1 MDNNS
6 ILEQM
11 ISANKFGTFFGVK
24 QDVLNTVW
32 ANLTDPGG
40 NSITYVSME
49 IGADNDV
56 LNPVKDQIERLPF
69 SSKDSRLKYFTNKF
83 LHDPGKIPNYSGG
96 LGVLAG
102 DTLKSYAD
110 CAIPAVAISLL
121 YRKGYF
127 SQLID
132 SRAGQIAYS
141 TQWRPEETSNL
152 YLLKD
157 PANPDIPLQ
166 IEIPFYERGDKKI
179 NAYANLW
186 MKMEINSTLDF
197 FVPEILLDYS
207 ISPSP
212 AWICKAAE
220 HLYDS
225 RSERSKIIQRR
236 LLGAG
241 VIPVMQ
247 ALGITSK
254 TIHLNEQHGVVV
266 VLHMIAEYLRQ
277 QFGPDYPILAEDQ
290 DIIRAADK
298 AAQRMVYTIHTPVK
312 AGHDRFSKDL
322 YAELGH
328 SFCQRI
334 LGLLAQD
341 EDNPDL
347 FNFTNLAMKINRA
360 SNSVSRIHR
369 QVTQKQFPKYA
380 KKIKAITNGVHHLTW
395 ISKAKAELYDSF
407 KEFHLWRQDPGVF
420 ANAAH
425 LLENNKFRTYLE
437 QAWLAD
443 TTRLTAYINQM
454 LIQHRN
460 QMHETWIDPPNFIS
474 HLDEKERTLDPHT
487 FTIGFA
493 RRFSTYKRADL
504 VFDNIN
510 TLAKIVVENNW
521 PVNFIF
527 AGKAHPS
534 DEPGKSIIKLL
545 LDRQQELYEKSRGLV
560 KLIFIPGYDMAI
572 AKLMVAG
579 VHSWLNTPKRP
590 LEASGTSGMKA
601 AINGVPNISTM
612 DGWWVEG
619 YHSGK
624 TGWKFGVETTVTE
637 ACLSEDAACLLYE
650 EDSTS
655 FYKLFPK
662 ILKTFYD
669 ESLRPQFLD
678 KCIHNIALNGP
689 IFNTHRLAGEYVKL
703 YKLPLSPVAEKKSE
717 RLAALYDSN
726 R

>member
-1 MDNNS
+1 MDNNA
-6 ILEQM
+6 ILESM
-11 ISANKFGTFFGVK
+11 ISNNKFGTFFGVS
-24 QDVLNTVW
+24 QEVLEAVW
-32 ANLTDPGG
+32 QNLTAPEG
-40 NSITYVSME
+40 NSVTYVSME
-49 IGADNDV
+49 IGADNDAH
-56 LNPVKDQIERLPF
+56 NPVKDRLEKLPF
-69 SSKDSRLKYFTNKF
+69 SSKDSRLKYFTSKF

-110 CAIPAVAISLL
+110 CSIPAIAISLL

-141 TQWRPEETSNL
+141 TLWRPEETSNL
-152 YLLKD
+152 YQLKD

-166 IEIPFYERGDKKI
+166 IEIPFYERGDKKVST
-179 NAYANLW
+179 YANLW
-186 MKMEINSTLDF
+186 MKMEINSALDF

-207 ISPSP
+207 VVTSPP
-212 AWICKAAE
+212 WIRQAAE

-266 VLHMIAEYLRQ
+266 VLHLIAEILLKK
-277 QFGPDYPILAEDQ
+277 FGPDYPMLAEDG
-290 DIIRAADK
+290 DILQAAGQ
-298 AAQRMVYTIHTPVK
+298 AAERMVYTIHTPVK
-312 AGHDRFSKDL
+312 AGHDRFNKDL
-322 YAELGH
+322 YAEIGH

-341 EDNPDL
+341 DESPHL
-347 FNFTNLAMKINRA
+347 FNFTNLAMKVNRA
-360 SNSVSRIHR
+360 SNSVSRIH
-369 QVTQKQFPKYA
+369 QLVTKKQFPRYA
-380 KKIKAITNGVHHLTW
+380 EKIRAVTNGVHHLTW

-407 KEFHLWRQDPGVF
+407 KELNHWRQDPGAF
-420 ANAAH
+420 ANASQ
-425 LLENNKFRTYLE
+425 LQGNNKFRTYLE
-437 QAWLAD
+437 QAWLTD
-443 TTRLTAYINQM
+443 STRLTTYINQM
-454 LIQHRN
+454 LIQHRT
-460 QMHETWIDPPNFIS
+460 QMHETWIDPPNYIS
-474 HLDEKERTLDPHT
+474 HLDEKARVLDPHT

-504 VFDNIN
+504 IFDNIE
-510 TLAKIVVENNW
+510 TLAKIVIGLNY
-521 PVNFIF
+521 PVNFVF

-534 DEPGKSIIKLL
+534 DEPGKGIIKLL
-545 LDRQQELYEKSRGLV
+545 IDRQKDLYEQSNGLA
-560 KLIFIPGYDMAI
+560 KLVFIPGYDMAI

-601 AINGVPNISTM
+601 ALNAVPNISTM

-619 YHSGK
+619 YHNGK
-624 TGWKFGVETTVTE
+624 TGWKFGIETTVTE
-637 ACLSEDAACLLYE
+637 ACLSEDGACLLYE
-650 EDSTS
+650 EDSVS
-655 FYKLFPK
+655 FYKLFPE
-662 ILKTFYD
+662 ILKSFYD
-669 ESLRPQFLD
+669 NSLRDQYID
-678 KCIHNIALNGP
+678 KCINNIALNAP
-689 IFNTHRLAGEYVKL
+689 IFNTHRVTAEYVEL
-703 YKLPLSPVAEKKSE
+703 YGLPLPQPVEKRMKK
-717 RLAALYDSN
+717 LAALYNSN
-726 R
+726 Q

>member
-1 MDNNS
+1 MDNNT

-11 ISANKFGTFFGVK
+11 ISSNKFGTFFGVK
-24 QDVLNTVW
+24 QEVLDTVW
-32 ANLTDPGG
+32 GNLTAPEG
-40 NSITYVSME
+40 NSVTYVSME
-49 IGADNDV
+49 IGADNDA
-56 LNPVKDQIERLPF
+56 LNPVKDRVESLPF
-69 SSKDSRLKYFTNKF
+69 TSKDTRLKYFTNKF
-83 LHDPGKIPNYSGG
+83 LHDTGKIPNYSGG

-110 CAIPAVAISLL
+110 CAIPAIGVSLL

-152 YLLKD
+152 YQLKD
-157 PANPDIPLQ
+157 PASPDVPLQ
-166 IEIPFYERGDKKI
+166 IEIPFYDRGDKKV

-186 MKMEINSTLDF
+186 MKMEINSTLDY

-207 ISPSP
+207 VVTSP

-225 RSERSKIIQRR
+225 RSERTKIIQRR

-266 VLHMIAEYLRQ
+266 VLHLIADSLKQ
-277 QFGPDYPILAEDQ
+277 KLGPDYSILATDK
-290 DIIRAADK
+290 DILRAADE
-298 AAQRMVYTIHTPVK
+298 AAKRMVYTIHTPVK

-322 YAELGH
+322 YAEIGH

-334 LGLLAQD
+334 LGLLADD
-341 EDNPDL
+341 EDSPHM
-347 FNFTNLAMKINRA
+347 FNFTNLAMKVNRA
-360 SNSVSRIHR
+360 SNSVSRIHQ
-369 QVTQKQFPKYA
+369 QVTKKQFPKYA
-380 KKIKAITNGVHHLTW
+380 KKIMAVTNGIHHLTW

-407 KEFHLWRQDPGVF
+407 KELNHWRQDPGAF
-420 ANAAH
+420 ANAAE
-425 LLENNKFRTYLE
+425 LQGNNKFRTYLE

-443 TTRLTAYINQM
+443 TTRLTTYINQM

-474 HLDEKERTLDPHT
+474 HLDEKERELDPHT

-504 VFDNIN
+504 IFDNIP
-510 TLAKIVVENNW
+510 TLAKIVVQNNW

-545 LDRQQELYEKSRGLV
+545 IDRQKELYEQSNGLA

-590 LEASGTSGMKA
+590 LEASGTSGMKSA
-601 AINGVPNISTM
+601 LNAVPNISTM

-619 YHSGK
+619 YHGGK
-624 TGWKFGVETTVTE
+624 TGWKFGIETTVSE
-637 ACLSEDAACLLYE
+637 SCLSEDAACLLYE
-650 EDSTS
+650 EDSVS

-669 ESLRPQFLD
+669 ETMRSQFVD
-678 KCIHNIALNGP
+678 KCINNIVLNGP
-689 IFNTHRLAGEYVKL
+689 IFNTHRVTAEYMKL
-703 YKLPLSPVAEKKSE
+703 YNLPLADPVQKRMAK
-717 RLAALYDSN
+717 LATLYNSN

>member
-1 MDNNS
+1 MDNNT
-6 ILEQM
+6 ILERM
-11 ISANKFGTFFGVK
+11 ISGNKFGTFFGVSQEVTNK
-24 QDVLNTVW
+24 VW
-32 ANLTDPGG
+32 ATLTDPEG
-40 NSITYVSME
+40 NSVTYVSME
-49 IGADNDV
+49 IGADNDA
-56 LNPVKDQIERLPF
+56 LNPVQDAVKSLPF
-69 SSKDSRLKYFTNKF
+69 TSKDPRLKYFTNKF
-83 LHDPGKIPNYSGG
+83 LHDSGKIPNYSGG

-110 CAIPAVAISLL
+110 CAIPAIGISLL

-141 TQWRPEETSNL
+141 TQWRPEETANL
-152 YLLKD
+152 YLLRD
-157 PANPDIPLQ
+157 PQSPDVPLQ
-166 IEIPFYERGDKKI
+166 IEIPFYERGDKRVS
-179 NAYANLW
+179 AYANLW
-186 MKMEINSTLDF
+186 MKLEINSALDH

-207 ISPSP
+207 LPISPP
-212 AWICKAAE
+212 WIAKAAE

-225 RSERSKIIQRR
+225 RSERTKIIQRR

-266 VLHMIAEYLRQ
+266 VLHLIASFLKEK
-277 QFGPDYPILAEDQ
+277 FGPDYPMLAEDS
-290 DIIRAADK
+290 DILLAAEE

-322 YAELGH
+322 YAEIGH
-328 SFCQRI
+328 TFCQRV
-334 LGLLAQD
+334 LSLLASD
-341 EDNPDL
+341 EDNADL
-347 FNFTNLAMKINRA
+347 FNFTNLAMKVNRA
-360 SNSVSRIHR
+360 SNSVSRIHQ
-369 QVTQKQFPKYA
+369 QVTKKQFPKYA
-380 KKIKAITNGVHHLTW
+380 GKIKAVTNGIHHLTW

-407 KEFHLWRQDPGVF
+407 RELNHWRQDPGVF
-420 ANAAH
+420 AQAAD
-425 LLENNKFRTYLE
+425 LRDNNRFRTYLE

-443 TTRLTAYINQM
+443 TTRLTNYIDQM
-454 LIQHRN
+454 IIQHRN
-460 QMHETWIDPPNFIS
+460 QMQETWIDPPNFIS
-474 HLDEKERTLDPHT
+474 HLEEKERRLNPHT

-504 VFDNIN
+504 IFDNIP
-510 TLAKIVVENNW
+510 TLAEIVVKNHW

-545 LDRQQELYEKSRGLV
+545 LDRQQELYEASNGLA
-560 KLIFIPGYDMAI
+560 KLIFIPNYDMSV

-590 LEASGTSGMKA
+590 LEASGTSGMKSA
-601 AINGVPNISTM
+601 LNAIPNISTM

-619 YHSGK
+619 YHGGK
-624 TGWKFGVETTVTE
+624 TGWKFGIETTVTE
-637 ACLSEDAACLLYE
+637 SCLSEDAACLLYE

-669 ESLRPQFLD
+669 EGQRPQLID
-678 KCIHNIALNGP
+678 KCINNIALNGP
-689 IFNTHRLAGEYVKL
+689 IFNTHRVTAEYMKL
-703 YKLPLSPVAEKKSE
+703 YELPLAEAVEKRMDK
-717 RLAALYDSN
+717 LAALYDSN